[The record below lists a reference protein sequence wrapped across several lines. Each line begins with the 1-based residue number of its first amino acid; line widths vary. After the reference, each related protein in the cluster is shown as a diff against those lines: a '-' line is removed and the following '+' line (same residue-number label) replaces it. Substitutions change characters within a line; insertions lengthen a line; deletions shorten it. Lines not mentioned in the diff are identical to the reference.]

1 MLSTL
6 LGVSLSP
13 SSSTQ
18 ADEQCLPGAL
28 CSCVPHSVF
37 SRSPTDGQNVGQIVT
52 FTHIS
57 WFTDK
62 FGRKPAFYLA
72 WIWLVV
78 VSQTH

>member
-1 MLSTL
+1 M
-6 LGVSLSP
+6 
-13 SSSTQ
+13 
-18 ADEQCLPGAL
+18 
-28 CSCVPHSVF
+28 
-37 SRSPTDGQNVGQIVT
+37 T

-78 VSQTH
+78 VRVSSTGFGSSYLVYPLGLRAPKHCQVASSLGFGQAM